1 MSGFLIILL
10 GTSMLYVFAV
20 SRIEAYVKTLALQ
33 GFLLFLLVI
42 IDIHEIAWLNIA
54 FLSLETLVIKAIVIP
69 YFLLR
74 VIRKNEIGRE
84 IDPYISQFYSLLI
97 ACAIFIFGFI
107 AAFWSSAMPKP
118 AEAGIGAQI
127 KPLYFGISIELII
140 ASLFLIISRKRIIT
154 HILCYMMLENGIF
167 LLSISVANEMP
178 MLVNMGVLLDLFVG
192 IYLFVIFFNK
202 IQSMYD
208 GNHIDV
214 LTELKD

>member
-1 MSGFLIILL
+1 
-10 GTSMLYVFAV
+10 MLYVFAV

-42 IDIHEIAWLNIA
+42 IDIREINWLNIA

-69 YFLLR
+69 YFLFA

-84 IDPYISQFYSLLI
+84 VEPYISQFYSLLI
-97 ACAIFIFGFI
+97 GCGIFIFGFV
-107 AAFWSSAMPKP
+107 AAFWSSTV
-118 AEAGIGAQI
+118 GAQI
-127 KPLYFGISIELII
+127 KPLYFGISIHMII
-140 ASLFLIISRKRIIT
+140 ASLFLIVNRKRIIT

-178 MLVNMGVLLDLFVG
+178 MLVNLGVLLDLFVG

-202 IQSMYD
+202 IQQMYD

>member
-1 MSGFLIILL
+1 MTDILIILL

-42 IDIHEIAWLNIA
+42 IDIKEVNWLNIA

-69 YFLLR
+69 FFLLS
-74 VIRKNEIGRE
+74 VIRKNEIARE
-84 IDPYISQFYSLLI
+84 VEPYITQFYSLI
-97 ACAIFIFGFI
+97 FASAIFIFGFV
-107 AAFWSSAMPKP
+107 AAFWAAKTN
-118 AEAGIGAQI
+118 AGI
-127 KPLYFGISIELII
+127 KPLYFGVSIMLIVS
-140 ASLFLIISRKRIIT
+140 SLFLIINRKTIIT

-167 LLSISVANEMP
+167 LLSLSVANELP
-178 MLVNMGVLLDLFVG
+178 LLVNLGVLLDLFVG

-202 IQSMYD
+202 IQEMYD
-208 GNHIDV
+208 GSHIDE